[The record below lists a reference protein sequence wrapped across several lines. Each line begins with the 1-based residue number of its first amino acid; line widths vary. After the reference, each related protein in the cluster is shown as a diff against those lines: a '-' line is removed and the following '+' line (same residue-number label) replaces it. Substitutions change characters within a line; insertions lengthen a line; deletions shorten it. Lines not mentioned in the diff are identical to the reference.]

1 MAATSGRPS
10 TPFLN
15 YSQAFVG
22 SPSQPKPQPLP
33 KPSLRCTTKQI
44 GLRHG
49 LGVRLWTIVEH
60 CQFWTTARNT
70 DSLLKGAHCYAYTS
84 ADSCSLFNVVIHS

>member
-15 YSQAFVG
+15 YFQAFVG
-22 SPSQPKPQPLP
+22 SPSQP

-49 LGVRLWTIVEH
+49 LRVRLWTLVEQGAY
-60 CQFWTTARNT
+60 CY
-70 DSLLKGAHCYAYTS
+70 DSTF
-84 ADSCSLFNVVIHS
+84 ADSCSLLK